1 MYLFS
6 SIPNFFLLLY
16 PAGFGTGGR
25 RGRFG
30 KIQTFTVPQNTR
42 YLIKAWGARG
52 GTHSY
57 DYGYLPGTYYG
68 GKGAFIEGKFR
79 LNNGTV
85 LNIVVGQRG
94 GDSVEVEG
102 GQSTSQTA
110 AQLRK
115 SVEDN
120 AGTGGGGGSFVYT
133 TDNVLLLAAGG
144 GGGASGGYNGVDGQ
158 AGSNGT
164 RSEGKDSSQ
173 VRNGGTDGQPGEC
186 NSEGA
191 SYHGGVGAG
200 WFGQGCTRLGSSH
213 GERGG
218 SRAQGWIGG
227 QAGNMNSGNNGGPA
241 PGAVGGF
248 GGGGG
253 GSEDNG
259 ASGGGGGYSG
269 GGSGTH
275 KHQAGG
281 GGGLYCSGEDCSG
294 LSGGN
299 IKDDGAVQINE
310 WLG

>member
-1 MYLFS
+1 M
-6 SIPNFFLLLY
+6 
-16 PAGFGTGGR
+16 
-25 RGRFG
+25 
-30 KIQTFTVPQNTR
+30 
-42 YLIKAWGARG
+42 
-52 GTHSY
+52 
-57 DYGYLPGTYYG
+57 
-68 GKGAFIEGKFR
+68 
-79 LNNGTV
+79 

-94 GDSVEVEG
+94 GDSVEVQG
-102 GQSTSQTA
+102 GQSTNKTA
-110 AQLRK
+110 AQLGV

-133 TDNVLLLAAGG
+133 TADVLLLAAGG

-158 AGSNGT
+158 AGSTGT
-164 RSEGKDSSQ
+164 SSEGKDSSQ

-200 WFGQGCTRLGSSH
+200 WFDRGCTRLDSSH

-241 PGAVGGF
+241 PVAVGGF

-269 GGSGTH
+269 GGSGTQ

-281 GGGLYCSGEDCSG
+281 GGGSYCSGEDCSG

-299 IKDDGAVQINE
+299 INDDGAVQINE